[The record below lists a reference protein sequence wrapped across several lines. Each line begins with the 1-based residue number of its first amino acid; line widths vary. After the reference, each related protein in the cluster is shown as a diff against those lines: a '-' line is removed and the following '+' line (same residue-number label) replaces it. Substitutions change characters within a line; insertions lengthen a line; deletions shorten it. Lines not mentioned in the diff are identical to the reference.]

1 MRFYIHQKVIV
12 SPKMFHLKEEF
23 VKGKVHDL
31 GLQVILMEDDRS
43 LVKQLHVF
51 VCLFVYDF
59 VLKFY
64 RKREC

>member
-12 SPKMFHLKEEF
+12 SPKMFRLKEEF
-23 VKGKVHDL
+23 VQGKVHDL

-51 VCLFVYDF
+51 VCLFVCLRF
-59 VLKFY
+59 RIKIL
-64 RKREC
+64 